1 MIKFT
6 SGSEMKA
13 FNTEALKLAAQG
25 VTIIVAS
32 GDDGAANSNSNG
44 NCLCG
49 KTNILQKR
57 NNKKELKHLF

>member
-1 MIKFT
+1 
-6 SGSEMKA
+6 MKA

-32 GDDGAANSNSNG
+32 GDDGAANSDGTG

-49 KTNILQKR
+49 KTNILARR
-57 NNKKELKHLF
+57 NNKKESSHLNSIYNVCIR